1 VRTQTAAPA
10 IAVRYHTRRP
20 WAPAATTLRRWAR
33 AAGAPADAVLCIAV
47 VGGAEG
53 RRLNRQYRGKDH
65 ATNVLS
71 FPDGARTPDG
81 RQQLGDVVI
90 CAPVVA
96 REARAQRKTLH
107 CHWAHMVVHGCLHLQ
122 GYDHVR
128 TADAVR
134 MESREARVLASLGMA
149 DPYRELP

>member
-1 VRTQTAAPA
+1 VKALAPEPA

-33 AAGAPADAVLCIAV
+33 AAGAPAEAGLCIAV
-47 VGGAEG
+47 VGSAES
-53 RRLNRQYRGKDH
+53 RRLNRQYRGQDH

-71 FPDGARTPDG
+71 FPDGGRTPDG
-81 RQQLGDVVI
+81 RRQLGDVVI

-96 REARAQRKTLH
+96 REARAQRKALR
-107 CHWAHMVVHGCLHLQ
+107 CHWAHMVVHGCLHLR

-128 TADAVR
+128 STDAQR
-134 MESREARVLASLGMA
+134 MERREMRVLATLGMP
-149 DPYRELP
+149 DPYRDLP